1 MATGIFVSVCAIN
14 SRAKRRL
21 LRLVNRLT
29 AEEMQ
34 NRLEFLSNWQT

>member
-1 MATGIFVSVCAIN
+1 VGEQM
-14 SRAKRRL
+14 RRL

-34 NRLEFLSNWQT
+34 NRVEFLSNWQT